1 MMRGRAF
8 ARYAGTAAVV
18 AGLAML
24 TYAGVVVLKARAH
37 QRSFEAT
44 PAAKPTTAAP
54 LPVSVSASASASAPL
69 TEGATIGEI
78 RVDRI
83 GLKTVITQGETDA
96 ILDLGAGHLADTPWL
111 GQPGNV
117 VLAGHRDTVFR
128 PLERIRAGDVI
139 EVTGHSATV
148 RYTVIST
155 KVVEPTD
162 LSVLD
167 ASDGNTLTLIT
178 CFPFVYVGHAP
189 HRFIVRAN
197 EIR

>member
-1 MMRGRAF
+1 MTRGRAL
-8 ARYAGTAAVV
+8 ARHAGTVAIV
-18 AGLAML
+18 AGLAL
-24 TYAGVVVLKARAH
+24 LSYAGVVVLKARAH
-37 QRSFEAT
+37 QRSFEAAPT
-44 PAAKPTTAAP
+44 AEATTAAP
-54 LPVSVSASASASAPL
+54 LPVSASAPSPL
-69 TEGATIGEI
+69 IEGATIGEI

-83 GLKTVITQGETDA
+83 GLKTVVTQGETDA

-111 GQPGNV
+111 GQPGNI

-128 PLERIRAGDVI
+128 PLARIRAGDVI